1 MRKSTIILLVVS
13 LLVLFSGAAVAQDYA
28 DEITVYNSGDLEHD
42 PATAMDI
49 KRFEEEYGVKVN
61 VVEVPWQY
69 QIDKLTTVFSSK
81 SDKVDAFVGSYF
93 MLSNFAMPG
102 WLEPIGFTEKEKEKF
117 SPGVMKAST
126 YKGTTYG
133 APLMMKDTELYYR
146 KDLLEEEGLEVPKD
160 WDELVNAAKKLTKD
174 KDGDGNIDQY
184 GFAYLGADKLGF
196 TFRTFLYQSGGEMF
210 DENLN
215 PVFNSSAGV
224 KALTFMSDLINKYE
238 VTPKGISSMG
248 EGNVGDLFISGKVA
262 MVESVPPLHERIM
275 NSDLS
280 GKASLALAPKGS
292 AGNTTY
298 LDGNVIYVSSFSKKK
313 KTAKAFAKFM
323 SDYESSLHELVEEG
337 NNSPNPSVFDDSRV
351 EEKYPEKWVN
361 VMQESVSDVKAEN
374 YPLYLQ
380 VEQTLRQEIQKALNG
395 SKTPEKALDD
405 AASQISDLYKNV
417 LGI

>member
-1 MRKSTIILLVVS
+1 MRKSTIILLAVS
-13 LLVLFSGAAVAQDYA
+13 LLVLFSAGAMAQDYA
-28 DEITVYNSGDLEHD
+28 EEITIYNSGDLEHD
-42 PATAMDI
+42 PATALDI
-49 KRFEEEYGVKVN
+49 QRFEDEYGVKVN

-102 WLEPIGFTEKEKEKF
+102 WLEPIGFTEEEKERF
-117 SPGVMKAST
+117 SPGVLDAST
-126 YKGTTYG
+126 YQGTTYG
-133 APLMMKDTELYYR
+133 APLMMKDTEMYYR
-146 KDLLEEEGLEVPKD
+146 TDLFEEEGLDVPKN
-160 WDELVNAAKKLTKD
+160 WDELVTAAKKLTKD

-224 KALTFMSDLINKYE
+224 KALTFMSDLINKHE
-238 VTPKGISSMG
+238 VTPKGIISMG

-262 MVESVPPLHERIM
+262 MVESVPPLHHRIM

-280 GKASLALAPKGS
+280 GKASLAVVPDGS
-292 AGNTTY
+292 AGDTTY

-313 KTAKAFAKFM
+313 ETAIAFAKFM

-337 NNSPNPSVFDDSRV
+337 NNSPNPHVFDDPRV
-351 EEKYPEKWVN
+351 AEKYPEKWVN

-374 YPLYLQ
+374 YPFYLQ

-395 SKTPEKALDD
+395 SKSPKKALDD
-405 AASQISDLYKNV
+405 AAANIDELYNNV